1 MVPTKLQKMSLFY
14 DFTTATSSRASWTSS
29 VLSFF
34 ASMKILTWLNR
45 LWNESSGAGRVVSR
59 EKKACGR
66 IIYGVYLADEIFL
79 RQEELL
85 QLNTLFSW
93 KLCTGNWTHEAEEI
107 KNKWKEEDDKEAI
120 RCSRSPAAV
129 ALSCWSQ
136 TCPVWN
142 QFSCQVPAC
151 CVTGTPEC
159 HQRAAQDTSK
169 PAPLPCSTCF
179 CCATEHP
186 MFNNSLENNK
196 KNNYLNRQLP
206 VLK

>member
-1 MVPTKLQKMSLFY
+1 MPTRLQEMSLSY
-14 DFTTATSSRASWTSS
+14 DFTTATSSRVRWTGL
-29 VLSFF
+29 VLSFSG
-34 ASMKILTWLNR
+34 SMKILTWLNG

-79 RQEELL
+79 RQEEIL

-93 KLCTGNWTHEAEEI
+93 KLCTGNWIHEAEEI

-129 ALSCWSQ
+129 ALSQPQ

-142 QFSCQVPAC
+142 QFSCP
-151 CVTGTPEC
+151 GTP
-159 HQRAAQDTSK
+159 K
-169 PAPLPCSTCF
+169 PAPVPLHSACSVGLGHRTS
-179 CCATEHP
+179 HV
-186 MFNNSLENNK
+186 
-196 KNNYLNRQLP
+196 Q
-206 VLK
+206 